1 MSGPTLAVLGMKV
14 ENGEVVKATASLD
27 KMTVA
32 GTKTEVATQK
42 LTRRMALLEI
52 QAREMDAAMVKSSRA
67 ATMLSSAFAG
77 FSAIAVVGL
86 IGRETIKQT
95 IDAQNAMAQLGA
107 AVESTGGVA
116 GRTVQQLDALSM
128 QLQRQ
133 TTFSDEAVKGAE
145 AMLLTF
151 DKIRGVEFDRATA
164 AVTDLAARM
173 GGDLQ
178 GAAIQVGKALQDPTT
193 GLSALRR
200 SGVSFSESQIA
211 VIKQLYATGQAA
223 EGQRVILAELE
234 HQFGGSAAAA
244 RDTLGG
250 ALKSLSNAWGDLFE
264 VSRNGSQGTVDAI
277 NAITK
282 SLEDNGM
289 TMNQFV
295 LNTVVGWNNISAAV
309 QKAHNWMSVDWS
321 QGISAAIAQVQ
332 KLNAAIENE
341 RVRLNFDATL
351 PAKIAAAGGGGGGGG
366 GDGESAAERE
376 AQRIADQQANAQNQL
391 AIDEIRRREKQEKDR
406 IRDEEQYAKDI
417 SDIWDRGIADV
428 VNSTERG
435 FRAMLESI
443 GGLIGNLIDRM
454 AKEGKSSFGLSMAA
468 AGIGGGMA
476 GFGFGQSLFSTS
488 HGGFGNTARGAL
500 GGAGAGALAGGL
512 AGSAI
517 PVIGTALGAL
527 VGGLAGFAGGILGV
541 GSASREAAKAM
552 AEAVKQVTLS
562 MTALRA
568 TVHGETLE
576 GAIAAVEA
584 DRAQRAKTIE
594 EAWSGGDA
602 NSDRVRWRTQQ
613 HKELNALED
622 ERIRQL
628 REEYALAQ
636 ARAAEDLQVR
646 LLTAQGRDEEART
659 LALLLSQERERQ
671 ALIKS
676 FGESIDPVEQ
686 ATLSLLDQVQAQEKL
701 KAATDAANGSA
712 LNMVDGY
719 KALQSHIFAAM
730 SPRSSLGGQYG
741 PIASPFPVPS
751 SSTSAGDLTVN
762 VMTPNGEVLGKAVIR
777 DFARRKRLGDAE
789 LGQVLS

>member
-1 MSGPTLAVLGMKV
+1 MPGPSLAVLGIQV
-14 ENGEVVKATASLD
+14 ESGQVVQATRSLEG
-27 KMTVA
+27 MTVA
-32 GTKTEVATQK
+32 GTKAEVATQR
-42 LTRRMALLEI
+42 LSRRMALAEI
-52 QAREMDAAMVKSSRA
+52 AARDMDAAMVKTSR
-67 ATMLSSAFAG
+67 TTQLLSSAFAG

-86 IGRETIKQT
+86 IGRETIKNT
-95 IDAQNAMAQLGA
+95 IEAQNAMAQLEA
-107 AVESTGGVA
+107 AVTSTGGAA
-116 GRTVQQLDALSM
+116 GRTVAQLDALSM
-128 QLQRQ
+128 QLQKQ
-133 TTFSDEAVKGAE
+133 TTYSDEAVKGAE

-151 DKIRGVEFDRATA
+151 DKIRGTEFDRATK

-178 GAAIQVGKALQDPTT
+178 AAAVQVGKALQDPAT
-193 GLSALRR
+193 GLTALRR
-200 SGVSFSESQIA
+200 SGVSFGAAQIE
-211 VIKQLYATGQAA
+211 VIKQLYETGRAA

-250 ALKSLSNAWGDLFE
+250 AITGLKNSFGDLFE
-264 VSRNGSQGTVDAI
+264 VTKGGSQGTVDAI

-282 SLEDNGM
+282 SLENSGLS
-289 TMNQFV
+289 MNSFV
-295 LNTVVGWNNISAAV
+295 TNTVIGWNNIATAA
-309 QKAHNWMSVDWS
+309 QKANNYLSIDLTKGLGNELARVK
-321 QGISAAIAQVQ
+321 A
-332 KLNAAIENE
+332 LNA
-341 RVRLNFDATL
+341 RLEFDNNVEAARL
-351 PAKIAAAGGGGGGGG
+351 RNPARIGPTVGAPGPLGAVLSAESIAAAKR
-366 GDGESAAERE
+366 AAERLE
-376 AQRIADQQANAQNQL
+376 QERLKEEDQRERAEQKYVDDIN
-391 AIDEIRRREKQEKDR
+391 EIWNKGM
-406 IRDEEQYAKDI
+406 
-417 SDIWDRGIADV
+417 SDV
-428 VNSTERG
+428 VASTQRG
-435 FRAMLESI
+435 FGAVVQSVDDFVSKML
-443 GGLIGNLIDRM
+443 DRM
-454 AKEGKSSFGLSMAA
+454 AKEGRSSLGLQIFSDALKGGI
-468 AGIGGGMA
+468 AGGAA
-476 GFGFGQSLFSTS
+476 GFGFGQSLYSSS

-500 GGAGAGALAGGL
+500 GGAGAGALAGAAAGGPVGAAVGAL
-512 AGSAI
+512 AG
-517 PVIGTALGAL
+517 L
-527 VGGLAGFAGGILGV
+527 AGGILGV

-562 MTALRA
+562 MAALRA
-568 TVHGETLE
+568 SVHGETLE

-584 DRAQRAKTIE
+584 DRARQAKAIE

-659 LALLLSQERERQ
+659 FALQLAQERERQ
-671 ALIKS
+671 TLIKS

-730 SPRSSLGGQYG
+730 SPRSSIIGAYT
-741 PIASPFPVPS
+741 PIDSQFRAPS
-751 SSTSAGDLTVN
+751 SPAVGGGDLTVN
-762 VMTPNGEVLGKAVIR
+762 VMTPNGEVLGKTVIR

-789 LGQVLS
+789 LGNVLQ